1 MKKHFSMNSMV
12 CLVQSEAYSN
22 LIEYYYSNITNE
34 SYNKN
39 DIAAVIY

>member
-1 MKKHFSMNSMV
+1 MNSMV
-12 CLVQSEAYSN
+12 CLVQLAAYSK
-22 LIEYYYSNITNE
+22 LIEYYYNNITNK

>member
-1 MKKHFSMNSMV
+1 MKSLIPALFTVGALMV

-34 SYNKN
+34 SYNKMT
-39 DIAAVIY
+39 